1 MCLARGRRVPFLQLV
16 QSSPSISSIFD
27 EKPHDCPDDPHT
39 GRKPRVRD
47 RMSVRNSPRRLP
59 FNLRY
64 YQGRFQSMSADGM
77 SFLARRKA
85 KLPFLRPVECKW
97 TLVGR
102 AEIQRRKFRPYEP
115 AIRPHPCTMFS
126 GILLR
131 EDIDRILRS
140 YPDPLL
146 ERRSKIDTSRMRCE
160 FLPFDHVDGLWGRPR
175 DPIDP
180 SLSMGR
186 GDFGHR
192 IFGGNAVGTSH
203 DSPSNL
209 SGKWTRKSSR
219 QKSVEGNLC
228 D

>member
-1 MCLARGRRVPFLQLV
+1 
-16 QSSPSISSIFD
+16 
-27 EKPHDCPDDPHT
+27 
-39 GRKPRVRD
+39 
-47 RMSVRNSPRRLP
+47 MSVRNSPRRLP
-59 FNLRY
+59 FKRRY

-85 KLPFLRPVECKW
+85 KLPFLRPVECMW

-126 GILLR
+126 PILLR

-140 YPDPLL
+140 YRDPVLAV
-146 ERRSKIDTSRMRCE
+146 RSKIDTSRMRCE
-160 FLPFDHVDGLWGRPR
+160 FLPFDHVDGWWGRPR

-186 GDFGHR
+186 EDFAHR
-192 IFGGNAVGTSH
+192 IFGGMPWGPHMTH
-203 DSPSNL
+203 RPTCL
-209 SGKWTRKSSR
+209 GSGRGKAAAKKASREICATEGRKTEPTQCS
-219 QKSVEGNLC
+219 
-228 D
+228 